1 MYPLGPGKEEVFMLG
16 LSGSPWTKDEA
27 CRRAATCRKD
37 ALGRRAREREAASM
51 VNEEGVVRLVAA
63 KEEKG
68 DADREQRAVSA
79 LLSALESSTGRR
91 ARCRRDRCG
100 QTRGSDWKTVEV
112 AAAARRVRRQIVQ
125 RGGSERPRR
134 ERSLSAVSY
143 CLSFM
148 ASLFRQTQSSAR
160 QTLLQRR
167 LVLSCHLCPFTPTP
181 SPSTTTHRPHL
192 TTAFLPLSRRTMSTS
207 AASFSSAPFLTI
219 NSTRVPTGLYIDGQ
233 WVKGRGE
240 PLDSVNPATE
250 EVIGQFDTASRE
262 DVDLAVAAA
271 RTAFETTWGTNIAA
285 GERGRLVN
293 ILADKLEQAVDKIA
307 YVESLDSGKPLEWCK
322 VSVLPYPSLFGRIRR
337 SVWGGGC
344 RGEPRGAVGL
354 GK

>member
-1 MYPLGPGKEEVFMLG
+1 M
-16 LSGSPWTKDEA
+16 SAGS
-27 CRRAATCRKD
+27 C
-37 ALGRRAREREAASM
+37 
-51 VNEEGVVRLVAA
+51 
-63 KEEKG
+63 
-68 DADREQRAVSA
+68 
-79 LLSALESSTGRR
+79 
-91 ARCRRDRCG
+91 
-100 QTRGSDWKTVEV
+100 
-112 AAAARRVRRQIVQ
+112 
-125 RGGSERPRR
+125 
-134 ERSLSAVSY
+134 

-148 ASLFRQTQSSAR
+148 ASLLRQTLSSAR

-167 LVLSCHLCPFTPTP
+167 LALSCHFCPFTPTP
-181 SPSTTTHRPHL
+181 SPSTPTHRPHL
-192 TTAFLPLSRRTMSTS
+192 TTTFLPLSQRTMSTS
-207 AASFSSAPFLTI
+207 ATSSSSAPFLTI
-219 NSTRVPTGLYIDGQ
+219 KSTRVPTGLYIDGQ

-322 VSVLPYPSLFGRIRR
+322 VSALPSRLSL
-337 SVWGGGC
+337 GG
-344 RGEPRGAVGL
+344 
-354 GK
+354 